1 MILKIIKIYFNS
13 LFKQSLC
20 IMYIKG
26 IIVTATCVTTTNLNI
41 LSTCVAPVYPLWS
54 HSLFSLLEVTTN
66 LRFMFFIFYF
76 SLQLCQL
83 HKYVFSK
90 ILFIKYLYVVKL
102 HRMQRIHLM
111 KYFWR
116 WSSTSI
122 NNSLSSSKMSSVTS
136 NGKHLLATMQSASSS
151 HQMKILLWQSQP
163 NLSWVFWET

>member
-1 MILKIIKIYFNS
+1 MSDQIRS
-13 LFKQSLC
+13 DVTQSC
-20 IMYIKG
+20 P
-26 IIVTATCVTTTNLNI
+26 TATNLNI
-41 LSTCVAPVYPLWS
+41 LSTFVAPVYPLWS
-54 HSLFSLLEVTTN
+54 HSLFSLPEVTTN
-66 LRFMFFIFYF
+66 LRFMVFIFYF

-83 HKYVFSK
+83 NKYVFSK

-116 WSSTSI
+116 CWSSTSI